1 MSKVLDK
8 EKLEQE
14 IKAIYRDVA
23 ESDSKEFHFETGR
36 SLAEKLGYNPED
48 LNKIPDAAINS
59 YAGVGHYFDLADLKP
74 GEKVLD
80 LGSGSGMDSFVAMLH
95 VSESGAVTGIDMTEE
110 QVKKANTLAED
121 SGFKNVN
128 FQQGYIENLPFED
141 ASFDVVMSNGVINL
155 STEKEQVF
163 QEVSR
168 VLKPG
173 GRLVLSDIISEAQLP
188 DSIKSD
194 ADLWASCIGG
204 ATYKDR
210 YLSLIKKAG
219 LEIEEVRDNSKYS
232 FISESAANA
241 SQKYGVKS
249 ISLIARKKQ

>member
-14 IKAIYRDVA
+14 IKSIYREVA
-23 ESDSKEFHFETGR
+23 ESAEEEFHFETGR
-36 SLAEKLGYNPED
+36 ELAERLGYNSDD
-48 LNKIPDAAINS
+48 LDKIPEAAINS
-59 YAGVGHYFDLADLKP
+59 YAGVGYYFDLADLKP

-95 VSESGAVTGIDMTEE
+95 VTKSGTVTGLDMTEE
-110 QVKKANTLAED
+110 QVQKASTIADDND
-121 SGFKNVN
+121 FHNVS
-128 FQQGYIENLPFED
+128 FRQGYIEKLPFED

-155 STEKEQVF
+155 SAEKDRVF
-163 QEVSR
+163 KEVSR

-173 GRLVLSDIISEAQLP
+173 GRLVLSDIISEEQLP

-204 ATYKDR
+204 ATQEDS

-219 LEIEEVRDNSKYS
+219 LELQEVRENPMYK
-232 FISESAANA
+232 FISESAENA
-241 SQKYGVKS
+241 SQKYGIKS
-249 ISLIARKKQ
+249 ISLIARKK